1 MVKDSTTGKIYGN
14 VKTHKRGNPTRV
26 IVIQPQKAFKFLL

>member
-14 VKTHKRGNPTRV
+14 VKTHKRCNPTRV
-26 IVIQPQKAFKFLL
+26 IEIQPQKAFKFL